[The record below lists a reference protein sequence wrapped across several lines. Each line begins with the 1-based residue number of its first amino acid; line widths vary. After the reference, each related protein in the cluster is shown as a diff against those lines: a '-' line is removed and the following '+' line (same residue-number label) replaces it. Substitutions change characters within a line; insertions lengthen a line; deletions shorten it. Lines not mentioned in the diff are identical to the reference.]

1 METPNFE
8 SLALDARL
16 LKAIDTLGYEKPSP
30 IQAACIPPML
40 EGRDLLGQA
49 QTGTGKTAAFALPTL
64 SMIDLSL
71 KEPQV
76 LVLAPTRELAI
87 QVAEAFQAYAKFLP
101 GFHVLPIYGGQSF
114 DTQFRGLKRGPQV
127 IVGTPGR
134 VMDHMRRKS
143 LVLDSLRCLV
153 LDEADEMLRMG
164 FIDDVEW
171 VLEQTPDEHQTALF
185 SATMPKQI
193 RSVAERYLDNP
204 QVVKI
209 ESKTTTATTI
219 RQRYWNVSG
228 MHKLDALTRIL
239 EIEEF
244 EAVLIFVR
252 TKTSTVELSEK
263 LQARGY
269 AAEALHGD
277 MSQQMRERVVERL
290 KAGKLDIV
298 IGTDV
303 VARGLDVERI
313 SHVVNFDIPYDTE
326 SYVHRIGRT
335 GRAGRSGDAIL
346 FVAPRERRM
355 LNAIER
361 ATGQPIEAMNMPTV
375 GDINEKRV
383 ERFKQKIV
391 DTIATADLD
400 LFYKIL
406 KDLQMEHDLQPI
418 NIAAA
423 LAALNTGSSPL
434 LLSEQDRPRRERE
447 ERSGRGEREER
458 GGRGEREERGGR
470 GERDGR
476 SERRVRG
483 NDKEGDE
490 SVEEFDSER
499 FRVEVGRRDGVK
511 PGNLVGAIA
520 NEAGISSRFIGS
532 IEIYD
537 EYTTVDLPAGM
548 PKEVMATLQRAIV
561 CNKPLAMTRVGKGG
575 KVGGPP
581 RSKPK
586 KGSTANRKAAKANKE
601 REGFAPKKD
610 RDSFAPKKDREGF
623 APKKDRDG
631 SAPKKDRKPKK

>member
-537 EYTTVDLPAGM
+537 DYTTVDLPAGM